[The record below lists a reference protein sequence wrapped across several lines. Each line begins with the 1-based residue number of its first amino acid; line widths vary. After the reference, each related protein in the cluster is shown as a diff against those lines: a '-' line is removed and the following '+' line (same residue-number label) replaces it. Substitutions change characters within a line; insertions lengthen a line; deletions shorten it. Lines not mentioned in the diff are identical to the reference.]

1 MRGEL
6 RRLLELGGA
15 AGALTLPTALLCLVL
30 LQAGKL
36 APWPAFAI
44 CLTGFLTAVLLLRQP
59 LRKLAGLAEDLAGLA
74 AGRPAGGFADALGQ
88 DLEQAGRQLRERL
101 DSLATAAEIGA
112 LRAEAILRALPEP
125 ALSLAADGRIR
136 LANPTI
142 EELFGVGLPGRQLAE
157 AIRSPQVLEAA
168 DAVLAGAEAREVEV
182 RLAAPVEREFACRL
196 VRLARPLPGES
207 VALMLLRDLTQLRR
221 SEQMRADFVA
231 NASHEIR
238 TPLAT
243 LVACVETLSDSARD
257 DPAAQSRFLA
267 IMSEQANRMSR
278 LVEDLLSLSRIELNE
293 HTPPTGRV
301 KLGEVLAR
309 VLDGL
314 RLKAE
319 ELDVTVALETA
330 ADLPPALGDVDELE
344 QVFQNLMDNALKYGR
359 DGKRVEIT
367 AALADRILPDVPL
380 ARRGAALR
388 IAIRDFGPGIA
399 REHLPRLTERFYRVD
414 NARSRALGGTGL
426 GLAIVKHIV
435 NRHRGVLTID
445 SSPGQGSTFTV
456 YLPAP
461 PA

>member
-1 MRGEL
+1 
-6 RRLLELGGA
+6 
-15 AGALTLPTALLCLVL
+15 
-30 LQAGKL
+30 
-36 APWPAFAI
+36 
-44 CLTGFLTAVLLLRQP
+44 
-59 LRKLAGLAEDLAGLA
+59 
-74 AGRPAGGFADALGQ
+74 
-88 DLEQAGRQLRERL
+88 
-101 DSLATAAEIGA
+101 
-112 LRAEAILRALPEP
+112 
-125 ALSLAADGRIR
+125 
-136 LANPTI
+136 
-142 EELFGVGLPGRQLAE
+142 
-157 AIRSPQVLEAA
+157 
-168 DAVLAGAEAREVEV
+168 
-182 RLAAPVEREFACRL
+182 
-196 VRLARPLPGES
+196 
-207 VALMLLRDLTQLRR
+207 LRDLTQLRR